1 MDEAT
6 RNKYQKDVEFF
17 SEKLKENPSSKVFMP
32 LSLAYLKLE
41 QYDKVIEVCSLG
53 LDMHPEYISAKTIQ
67 AQAYLGKGMVEEA
80 KPLLQEVAEIN
91 KDNYRAYKLLGDIYR
106 AEEDTEKAL
115 YYYRTALESSPEDI
129 QLRSLTNELAER
141 IDAEPFDRTSQAAE
155 REDIAETA
163 DEETATDSEEKA
175 FVAETE
181 EKISDDSISGDED
194 SEQREETEFA
204 DLPGDHE
211 FEPGEITYNEVEKV
225 QKEEIAQEA
234 LFFSNDDISEI
245 LEGSENEAV
254 LADLTEDEVGLNVSG
269 LPDEQEVE
277 EEQSDLEAWEG
288 IQDISEGLEEFFEE
302 TSEESENISEDAEKQ
317 IERLEQWLDNVKKVK
332 EKKDV

>member
-6 RNKYQKDVEFF
+6 RSKYLKDVEYF

-53 LDMHPEYISAKTIQ
+53 LDMNPEYISAKTIK

-80 KPLLQEVAEIN
+80 KPLLQDVAEVN

-163 DEETATDSEEKA
+163 DEETETESEEKA

-181 EKISDDSISGDED
+181 KKMSADSISEDED

-204 DLPGDHE
+204 NLPGDHE
-211 FEPGEITYNEVEKV
+211 FEPGEITPDEVEKE
-225 QKEEIAQEA
+225 QEEEIAQED

-245 LEGSENEAV
+245 LEGSENETIA
-254 LADLTEDEVGLNVSG
+254 ADLTEDEVGSNVFELS
-269 LPDEQEVE
+269 DEE
-277 EEQSDLEAWEG
+277 EKEQSDLGVWEG
-288 IQDISEGLEEFFEE
+288 IQDISDGLGEFFEE
-302 TSEESENISEDAEKQ
+302 TSDESEKISEDAEKQ
-317 IERLEQWLDNVKKVK
+317 IERLEQWLENVRKVK

>member
-6 RNKYQKDVEFF
+6 RNKYQKDVEYF

-53 LDMHPEYISAKTIQ
+53 LDMHPEYISAKTIM

-80 KPLLQEVAEIN
+80 KPLLQEVAEVN

-141 IDAEPFDRTSQAAE
+141 IDDEPFEYTDRTE
-155 REDIAETA
+155 DTEDIAETA
-163 DEETATDSEEKA
+163 DEEAATESEEKPYI
-175 FVAETE
+175 AENE
-181 EKISDDSISGDED
+181 EKMSADSISEDED
-194 SEQREETEFA
+194 SEQREETGFA

-211 FEPGEITYNEVEKV
+211 FEPGEITPDEVEKE
-225 QKEEIAQEA
+225 QRGEIAQED

-245 LEGSENEAV
+245 LEGSENETV
-254 LADLTEDEVGLNVSG
+254 TADLTEDEVGSNVSE
-269 LPDEQEVE
+269 LSDEEE
-277 EEQSDLEAWEG
+277 EEQSDLGAWEG
-288 IQDISEGLEEFFEE
+288 IQDISDGLGEFFGDEGTVNE
-302 TSEESENISEDAEKQ
+302 DISEEAEKQ
-317 IERLEQWLDNVKKVK
+317 IKRLEQWLDNVKKVK
-332 EKKDV
+332 EKRDV